1 MSRLIRHS
9 CSGPAAGCCD
19 DFFPFVLACEEDPV
33 LEDDAEDEVLVE
45 AVVDWADK
53 KRIGQT
59 VEFTMKGVVPLR
71 PSTTILVLL
80 AQRQPFMRQ
89 INLVILRII
98 WRTEAK
104 LLSNFF
110 NTVVK
115 YEAFTTPPEY
125 ARNNDIE

>member
-1 MSRLIRHS
+1 M
-9 CSGPAAGCCD
+9 
-19 DFFPFVLACEEDPV
+19 
-33 LEDDAEDEVLVE
+33 EDDAEDEVLVE